1 MSDMAAFHFDETFG
15 DADHPANTQKCTL
28 VVLDFVVFTQ
38 DSPVCLN
45 FKNKEV

>member
-1 MSDMAAFHFDETFG
+1 MAAFHFDETFG

-38 DSPVCLN
+38 DTEVH
-45 FKNKEV
+45 KEV